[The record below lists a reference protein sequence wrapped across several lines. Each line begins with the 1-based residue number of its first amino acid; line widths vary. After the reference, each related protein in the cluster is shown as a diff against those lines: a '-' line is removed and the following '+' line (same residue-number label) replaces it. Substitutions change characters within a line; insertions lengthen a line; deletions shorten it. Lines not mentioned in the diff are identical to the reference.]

1 MNGPLNDESGVVFDT
16 DRYLKDN
23 TDNAFAVDRY
33 LKDDTDDGFATDK
46 LSSGDN
52 MAKRSYLPTLLQ
64 AARSDFHLKKVYI
77 FTRAFLIVRYYIN
90 SIKIRIIRN
99 DDKIF

>member
-1 MNGPLNDESGVVFDT
+1 MNGPLNDESGVVFAT

-23 TDNAFAVDRY
+23 TDDAFAVDRY

-46 LSSGDN
+46 LSLGDN

-64 AARSDFHLKKVYI
+64 AARSDFHLKVYI
-77 FTRAFLIVRYYIN
+77 LTRAFLIVRYYIN